1 MQTEAEM
8 SRVGGGQLPTTRSKQ
23 VEHKQIYMETVMTS
37 LTLLGS
43 LSLGEGF
50 GFNGNLLETNILNL
64 SVVLAVVVS
73 LGGDALRS
81 LLQARKQAIVQNLKE
96 VEQRAE
102 EAEEK
107 LNQALAQLELAKGKS
122 SDIREQGVKTSEQER
137 RQVLRQAEEDG
148 NQLKQLQQETLRLQQ
163 ERAFSQISQQ
173 VVSLALQRVRS
184 RFEASLDSR
193 LHNSITNFQIVLFA
207 KYKP

>member
-1 MQTEAEM
+1 
-8 SRVGGGQLPTTRSKQ
+8 
-23 VEHKQIYMETVMTS
+23 METVMTS

-107 LNQALAQLELAKGKS
+107 LNQALAQLELAKGKA